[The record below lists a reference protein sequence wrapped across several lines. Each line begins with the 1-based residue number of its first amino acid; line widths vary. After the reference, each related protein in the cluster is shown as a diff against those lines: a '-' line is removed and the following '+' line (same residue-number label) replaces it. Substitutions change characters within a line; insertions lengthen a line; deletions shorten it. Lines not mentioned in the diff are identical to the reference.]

1 MQFNNT
7 PLVLEL
13 DNYATKIANVCIV
26 YDLDKWPKN
35 HLRNFTLKNGFFGAF
50 NTGKHNDNEKD
61 LYSGYEIA
69 FDWKS
74 SWSFNDEFAR
84 NVKIFGVDNSSS
96 SQTDNLKHDFVISGE
111 GDNFKT
117 NGSLGEPEKN
127 LMLILVKQWQSFV
140 WICIIMLIIVIYL

>member
-69 FDWKS
+69 FD
-74 SWSFNDEFAR
+74 
-84 NVKIFGVDNSSS
+84 
-96 SQTDNLKHDFVISGE
+96 
-111 GDNFKT
+111 
-117 NGSLGEPEKN
+117 
-127 LMLILVKQWQSFV
+127 
-140 WICIIMLIIVIYL
+140 

>member
-13 DNYATKIANVCIV
+13 DNYATKITNVCIV

-50 NTGKHNDNEKD
+50 NTGKRNDNEKH
-61 LYSGYEIA
+61 LYSGYKIA
-69 FDWKS
+69 FDWKG

-84 NVKIFGVDNSSS
+84 NVIVFGVDNSSS
-96 SQTDNLKHDFVISGE
+96 SQTDNLKHDFVTSGE

-127 LMLILVKQWQSFV
+127 LMLILVKQRQSFV